1 MRISDWS
8 SDVCS
13 SDLLLEA
20 DLRMRVE
27 VAPPG
32 GDLLLQGGDA
42 VVVAA
47 GKDRGGRDGGGH
59 LGFPPRRA
67 ALPPVS
73 HAEPVSVIPASTPP
87 CIHARDDPSKTRR
100 TEESCGGNAGGNQC
114 RYQ

>member
-1 MRISDWS
+1 
-8 SDVCS
+8 
-13 SDLLLEA
+13 
-20 DLRMRVE
+20 MRVE

-73 HAEPVSVIPASTPP
+73 HAEPVRVIPASTPA
-87 CIHARDDPSKTRR
+87 CIHARDDRR
-100 TEESCGGNAGGNQC
+100 TSRCPSSPAPSPSRTCTPPAAPPSPFRGCPIHPHGKASG
-114 RYQ
+114 

>member
-73 HAEPVSVIPASTPP
+73 HAEPVDRKSVVSGKSVSVRVSLGGRRSIQKKKTTPQSTL
-87 CIHARDDPSKTRR
+87 
-100 TEESCGGNAGGNQC
+100 
-114 RYQ
+114 